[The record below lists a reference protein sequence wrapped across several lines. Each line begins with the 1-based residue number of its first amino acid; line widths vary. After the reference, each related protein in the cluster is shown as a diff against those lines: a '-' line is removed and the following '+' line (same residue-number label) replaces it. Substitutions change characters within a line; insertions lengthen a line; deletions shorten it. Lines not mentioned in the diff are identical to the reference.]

1 MSKQGNIT
9 IIGAGLGGIMMA
21 IRAAQRGER
30 VEIYERR
37 PHVDQAY
44 RGQRSF
50 TLTLSKR
57 GLQALDEIGLR
68 QATLPLTTPL
78 RGRLVH
84 NRDGTTVYLPYGTA
98 PDEQIYLIRRH
109 EMNALLY
116 QKAQQYPQIRFHF
129 QYRLVRLAKETN
141 DLWFENGQAADALV
155 GPVPA
160 GLVIG
165 GDGAF
170 SVVRQQMQKGE
181 PTDFQQEFLDW
192 GYKDILVPVDPNRHH
207 TLTPNVLHL
216 WPRGHCTFFVFPHR
230 DGSFAGN
237 FIGPCDLLE
246 KIQSAED
253 AKILLAQE
261 FADLLAVDP
270 GLSQQLPKAPLS
282 YFLTVRTAP
291 WHYQD
296 KIVLLGDAA
305 HAVPPF
311 WGEGMNAAFEDTSV
325 LDRCLAEQPTAR
337 LRALATYQ
345 ALRKPNTD
353 MLAELSKQNFIE
365 LRDTTAAP
373 QVVARKW
380 IERKLY
386 QIFPNRWL
394 PLNIMIAHRLMS
406 YVAAAERDR
415 RQQKF
420 ARYCG
425 IDFVVWLV
433 ALWFT
438 LQPWIAQT
446 LRTTTHMGTA
456 LVNDA
461 TSELAFP
468 PRSDKPE
475 VS

>member
-9 IIGAGLGGIMMA
+9 IVGAGLGGIMMA
-21 IRAAQRGER
+21 IRAAQRGET
-30 VEIYERR
+30 VEVYERR
-37 PHVDQAY
+37 PQVDQTY
-44 RGQRSF
+44 LGQRSF

-68 QATLPLTTPL
+68 QATLALTTPL

-84 NRDGTTVYLPYGTA
+84 NRDGSTVYLPYGVTA
-98 PDEQIYLIRRH
+98 DEQIYLIRRH

-116 QKAQQYPQIRFHF
+116 QKAQEYPNIRFHF
-129 QYRLVRLAKETN
+129 QQRLVRLEKESN
-141 DLWFENGQAADALV
+141 LLWFADEQAAGASV
-155 GPVPA
+155 GPVAA

-170 SVVRQQMQKGE
+170 SAVRQQMQKGE
-181 PTDFQQEFLDW
+181 RADFQQEFLDW
-192 GYKDILVPVDPNRHH
+192 GYKDILITAAPHH
-207 TLTPNVLHL
+207 RQTLATNVLHL
-216 WPRGHCTFFVFPHR
+216 WPRGHCTFFVFPNL
-230 DGSFAGN
+230 DGSYAGN

-246 KIQSAED
+246 KLQSAE
-253 AKILLAQE
+253 AAQALLAQE
-261 FADLLAVDP
+261 FADLLAVAP
-270 GLSQQLPKAPLS
+270 TLPQQLLTVPIS

-291 WHYQD
+291 WHYRD

-311 WGEGMNAAFEDTSV
+311 WGEGMNAAFEDTST
-325 LDRCLAEQPTAR
+325 LDRCLVEHLADRR
-337 LRALATYQ
+337 LALATYQ

-353 MLAELSKQNFIE
+353 MLAHLSKQNFIE

-373 QVVARKW
+373 KVVARKL

-386 QIFPNRWL
+386 QTFPNHWL
-394 PLNIMIAHRLMS
+394 PLNIMIAHRLMP

-415 RQQKF
+415 RQQKV

-425 IDFVVWLV
+425 INLVVWLL

-438 LQPWIAQT
+438 IQPWDAQAVQT
-446 LRTTTHMGTA
+446 LGSFGASLANNATGTLA
-456 LVNDA
+456 L
-461 TSELAFP
+461 P
-468 PRSDKPE
+468 QQSDKR
-475 VS
+475 